1 MRNRLVWDPDDVDI
15 DDLRQ
20 EYEAGKLR
28 GMGEL
33 ATQYR
38 GYAPNDPAMDPL
50 FALAF
55 EFDVPVLIHA
65 EGIAGGSPAFRIADG
80 HPELLQ
86 EVLIEH
92 PQLRLYM
99 ENAGFPFLEE
109 AISLMYRY
117 PNVYA
122 DLSTITWIIPR
133 EVFYNYFEGLMD
145 AGLGKRLM
153 FGSDQMYWPESI
165 DLAIDAIELSPFL
178 SKEQKRDIFYNNAAR
193 FLRDHGVI
201 DADFNSYGSRRGN
214 HEIMMRGTFGNIRIR
229 NEMTPQLEGG
239 YTHLSGETEPMFIY
253 DAAMAYQA
261 RDISTVVVAGKEYG
275 TGSSRDWAAK
285 GALLLGVRAV
295 IVESFERIHRAN
307 LVGMGV
313 LPLQFMPGDDRKTLG
328 LSGDEHF
335 DILGLDGEMQPKQI
349 MSALIRYPSGERR
362 EIQLQSRIDT
372 AVEVEYY
379 RAGGVLTYVMNRILA
394 NG

>member
-1 MRNRLVWDPDDVDI
+1 MQAHAYLGEVMRAGIVAFLAVASVASLQAQERPPIIDMHMHARVTMARTPDGNPLPRMCFPKPCTEHPAVALADDDVLRLSLEAMERNNIVLGFLSDPLEQVYRWVNAAPDRFIASPLVWDPDDVDI

-38 GYAPNDPAMDPL
+38 GYAPNDPALDPL
-50 FALAF
+50 FALAV
-55 EFDVPVLIHA
+55 EFDVPVLIHT

-165 DLAIDAIELSPFL
+165 DLAIDAIELAPFL
-178 SKEQKRDIFYNNAAR
+178 SEEQKRDIFYNNAAR
-193 FLRDHGVI
+193 FLR
-201 DADFNSYGSRRGN
+201 
-214 HEIMMRGTFGNIRIR
+214 
-229 NEMTPQLEGG
+229 LEGS
-239 YTHLSGETEPMFIY
+239 H
-253 DAAMAYQA
+253 
-261 RDISTVVVAGKEYG
+261 
-275 TGSSRDWAAK
+275 
-285 GALLLGVRAV
+285 
-295 IVESFERIHRAN
+295 
-307 LVGMGV
+307 
-313 LPLQFMPGDDRKTLG
+313 
-328 LSGDEHF
+328 
-335 DILGLDGEMQPKQI
+335 
-349 MSALIRYPSGERR
+349 
-362 EIQLQSRIDT
+362 
-372 AVEVEYY
+372 
-379 RAGGVLTYVMNRILA
+379 
-394 NG
+394 